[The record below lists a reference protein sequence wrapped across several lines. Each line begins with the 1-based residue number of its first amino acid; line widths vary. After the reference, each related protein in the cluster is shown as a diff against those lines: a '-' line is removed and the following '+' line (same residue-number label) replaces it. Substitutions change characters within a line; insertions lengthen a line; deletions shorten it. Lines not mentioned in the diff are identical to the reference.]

1 MLIYIGMMC
10 PPLPT
15 PVNADYIKTPK
26 KVSKKI
32 QRMGGVMPAAPSGEG
47 GFLARWGSQYKK
59 CPLGVEIPKSKV
71 MCTLRCAPG
80 LIVKGARK
88 ATTTKA
94 ACKCDE
100 RGNCKWVMKS
110 NECVAPWKNLKL

>member
-1 MLIYIGMMC
+1 MMC

-26 KVSKKI
+26 KESKKL
-32 QRMGGVMPAAPSGEG
+32 QRMGGSFPPTLEG
-47 GFLARWGSQYKK
+47 GLTARWGSQYKK

-80 LIVKGARK
+80 MIVKGARK

-100 RGNCKWVMKS
+100 VGNCKWVMKS
-110 NECVAPWKNLKL
+110 NECVAP